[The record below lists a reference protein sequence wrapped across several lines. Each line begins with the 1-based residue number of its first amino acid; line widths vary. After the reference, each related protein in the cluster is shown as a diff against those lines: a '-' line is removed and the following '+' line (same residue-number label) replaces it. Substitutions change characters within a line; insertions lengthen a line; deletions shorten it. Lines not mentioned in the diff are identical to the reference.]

1 MLNEKL
7 NKGLLLVLS
16 SFFIIVLSSCD
27 SKPDSSNSTDPAD
40 DQAAEE
46 VAEDLEDLT
55 GKADSALSKAA
66 AQRGRALGTSFA
78 QAGAIASGNN
88 AGSQGGGGNTADAA
102 DASDASDPSPSPPA
116 DERAGGT
123 WADTSGSTGP
133 SDVNPFTRGACL
145 AEYNELQQKNS
156 ESKELLARYKQYQV
170 NITDQVTRQRN
181 IVAEL
186 EAAGGAI
193 NPALRQAR
201 EQLQTLETQ
210 RTEKIELS
218 RQMSSANSALEAA
231 LESYQDCL
239 SSAS

>member
-66 AQRGRALGTSFA
+66 AQRGVVAGGASPLGVSFS
-78 QAGAIASGNN
+78 QAGSTASGNN
-88 AGSQGGGGNTADAA
+88 AASQGGGGNTADT
-102 DASDASDPSPSPPA
+102 SPNPPA
-116 DERAGGT
+116 GERAGGT